1 MLISCLLHIIL
12 SLRWFFPDK
21 FLCLLFTIPL
31 SSVVLI
37 VMMQLQE
44 VVFHKYTWALIFV
57 GVAAAVVAGV
67 GYLGRKEREEGYE
80 SIIM

>member
-1 MLISCLLHIIL
+1 MML
-12 SLRWFFPDK
+12 
-21 FLCLLFTIPL
+21 
-31 SSVVLI
+31 
-37 VMMQLQE
+37 LQE